1 MYILEPIIHETIWG
15 GDRLHRYLDDKKQKV
30 GHLYLVNGHEGMSN
44 VILNGQDKGHTLRE
58 VFLENREKWDMKEF
72 CEFPLT
78 IALVD
83 ASENLSIQV
92 HPDDETAEKLEQ
104 KRIGKKESWLFL
116 ETPKSGWIYGGCMC
130 DSAEEL
136 NEMLSKGKIEE
147 ITAHLPIHQFDCA
160 CVEAGTLHAMTAGS
174 LVFEIEYGS
183 NFTYRFYDYERTDF
197 NGSQREL
204 HTEKAVKSI
213 KPQKNPSVIAS
224 KKEIWISEDVYEICW
239 KANVSDYMNHGNEIE
254 CITVLEGTGNNS
266 GVQIREGMSFLLMP
280 GEEIRDVQFKNIIIA
295 RLIR

>member
-15 GDRLHRYLDDKKQKV
+15 GNRLHRYIDDKKRKV

-44 VILNGQDKGHTLRE
+44 IILNGQDKGHTLQE
-58 VFLENREKWDMKEF
+58 VFLKNREKWDMKEF
-72 CEFPLT
+72 SEFPLT

-83 ASENLSIQV
+83 ATENLSIQV
-92 HPDDETAEKLEQ
+92 HPDDETAERLEQ

-116 ETPKSGWIYGGCMC
+116 EAPKSEWIYGGCKC

-136 NEMLSKGKIEE
+136 NEMLSKGRMQE
-147 ITAHLPIHQFDCA
+147 ITAHLPICQYDCA
-160 CVEAGTLHAMTAGS
+160 CVEAGTLHAMTEGS
-174 LVFEIEYGS
+174 LVYEIEYGS
-183 NFTYRFYDYERTDF
+183 DFTYRFYDYGRKDS
-197 NGSQREL
+197 NGNQREL

-213 KPQKNPSVIAS
+213 KLQKIPSVTAS

-239 KANVSDYMNHGNEIE
+239 KENISDYMNHGNEIE
-254 CITVLEGTGNNS
+254 CITVLDGAGNNS
-266 GVQIREGMSFLLMP
+266 GVHVKGGMSFLLMP

-295 RLIR
+295 RLVR